1 MHPLPSWLLPQG
13 HKDEA
18 GGHSR
23 PESTARYQTDLGC
36 STGHPPFFCFR
47 KSPRVS
53 LLLGVAKGQ
62 VHNADPPFPQRWG
75 LEMTP
80 QVGEVILCTSTLPT
94 HTVFPLVPSPACTS
108 LLTVSKN
115 NVFMPSTFCE
125 PSAGN
130 SDSEPGEPSRPFT
143 FLGWSLGVSWD
154 EKQGLNWEWVV

>member
-1 MHPLPSWLLPQG
+1 MAT
-13 HKDEA
+13 A
-18 GGHSR
+18 GQS
-23 PESTARYQTDLGC
+23 Q
-36 STGHPPFFCFR
+36 
-47 KSPRVS
+47 
-53 LLLGVAKGQ
+53 LLGIKQIQAVPLDTHLSCALERVPGFHFYWELPK
-62 VHNADPPFPQRWG
+62 ARFTMLTPLPQRWG
-75 LEMTP
+75 LETTP
-80 QVGEVILCTSTLPT
+80 QVGEVILCTSALPT

-154 EKQGLNWEWVV
+154 EKQGLNREWVV